1 MMLIELCVFWQNSWK
16 SVGLALDDI
25 RTRFDNARQ
34 QLIEEAVAV
43 SRSGGMTSTVIGIG
57 SNGMCNPYVS
67 IRLVPDI
74 DGTRFHL
81 RGLKKVKTSVKHRT
95 LFPL

>member
-1 MMLIELCVFWQNSWK
+1 MQNSWK

-67 IRLVPDI
+67 IRLVPDV
-74 DGTRFHL
+74 DGSRFHL
-81 RGLKKVKTSVKHRT
+81 RGLKKVKTNVKHRT